1 MAYQL
6 PPEIKEQ
13 VREHMASDRH
23 ASEGELL
30 VEALRALDH
39 VRERQEQ
46 LRDEIQER
54 VARAGKGTSA
64 SLDRETFKD
73 EARRRFSNQS

>member
-1 MAYQL
+1 MAYQF

-13 VREHMASDRH
+13 VREHMASGRY

-39 VRERQEQ
+39 VRERQDQ

-54 VARAGKGTSA
+54 VAKAGKGTST
-64 SLDRETFKD
+64 SLEPETFKA
-73 EARRRFSNQS
+73 EARRRFSSQS